1 MNKKLLSLVLV
12 LVLVFGVM
20 ATSFAQGF
28 KGIYLANGTKRELE
42 EKVSYLERDEKAEG
56 LNDKDIVRIIVELE
70 DKPIIEHAT
79 QKGIKVNQLDKGTYS
94 TLSKKLLNKQQM
106 IKSNIESKKIYVEYE
121 NEFTNVINGFSCS
134 TILEN
139 AKKIEK
145 MEGVKK
151 VSIANVYERP
161 RPNMDTSKDMIE
173 AIKTWECGYNGEG
186 MVVAIIDT
194 GIDPNHKDMKLTN
207 AENGR
212 IKEKDLLGKGLPGKF
227 FTAKVPY
234 GYNYMDNNNIILD
247 LGPDA
252 SEHGMHVAGTV
263 GANGEVKGVAP
274 EAQLLAMKVFGND
287 PGMPSTFGDV
297 IIKAIDDSIALGAD
311 VINMSLGS
319 TASFQLPDD
328 PEQMAVE
335 RAVNN
340 GVVCSISA
348 GNSNHI
354 GDGYDDPYW
363 ESPDYG
369 VVGSPG
375 LSIDSIQVAS
385 IENTHIKTDGMTY
398 EGGVAG
404 YTMAGNY
411 NPVEVFKGM
420 KLEYIDCGIGSEEDF
435 EGKDLNGKIA
445 LVIRGG
451 LTFVEKIQNAQAVG
465 AAGVI
470 VYNHTDGGDGM
481 INMAYPD
488 NGKIPAVFIGN
499 TDGNK
504 LLALIGEGKNTVE
517 FKGEKVLIE
526 NANSG
531 KMSDFTSWGPTPNL
545 DFKPEITAPGGQIY
559 STLQNNKYG
568 LMSGTSMAAPHVS
581 GGSALVLQRVD
592 KYFGLTGKERVE
604 MAKNLMMSTAKP
616 VADKGLYNNYF
627 GLNNLVSPRREGA
640 GVMDLYGATTT
651 PAIVVDASTGI
662 SKVNLKE
669 IGDNVQFVITVKN
682 FGDKELTYNIG
693 GVIQTDLAIDGKI
706 SMEAQE
712 ILNAPMTFEVNGT
725 KAETI
730 TVPANGSANVKVK
743 IDLSKAT
750 DWAYEAP
757 LNEIFENGTF
767 VDGFITLTETT
778 DTYPT
783 LNIPYI
789 GFYGDWDKAP
799 IFDKSVYDEDAE
811 NAFYG
816 VTALTWLDES
826 GENGTYRFLGFPFE
840 DEEEGP
846 KIANMAFSPNGDGL
860 ADSVRPIVSFM
871 RNAKDVQVNIL
882 DKNRDVVRR
891 LSNEKYVRKNYF
903 DGGRGAKFNSLNSW
917 KWDGEVYGE
926 IIEGQYTYQIKA
938 KIDYPN
944 AEWQTLEFPVK
955 IDITAPTINE
965 VKYDKEKKI
974 LTIDAKDNMTS
985 IYKYEVISKDK
996 VLIETDKNVI
1006 DLSKLNELPYEV
1018 TVKAYDYALNFAES
1032 EIVRLSEDA
1041 TIPYVFIEEPEAFG
1055 EYTTNDID
1063 VKGYVVD
1070 KSGLVEL
1077 KINGQVVEF
1086 KYDPAEE
1093 KYFFETKLHYE
1104 DGVHKILIE
1113 GKDKAGNEIKFER
1126 KIFVDATKP
1135 GVEILTKP
1143 KRIVD
1148 RHTNTVK
1155 VKVKVWENSGDIR
1168 VIVHGNEIEE
1178 LRNEIQWEYTNEF
1191 KPIEKELEIDV
1202 PLKYGENNIKII
1214 VEDGFG
1220 NKVEEV
1226 IGKVYRK
1233 LF

>member
-996 VLIETDKNVI
+996 VLIETDENVI
-1006 DLSKLNELPYEV
+1006 DLSGLSELPYEV

-1032 EIVRLSEDA
+1032 DAIKLSEDS
-1041 TIPYVFIEEPEAFG
+1041 TIPYVFMEKPEAFG

-1077 KINGQVVEF
+1077 KINGELVEF
-1086 KYDPAEE
+1086 KYDPEEE

-1104 DGVHKILIE
+1104 DGVHKILVE

-1148 RHTNTVK
+1148 RNTKTIK

-1168 VIVHGNEIEE
+1168 VIVHGNEEF
-1178 LRNEIQWEYTNEF
+1178 RNEIEWEYINEF
-1191 KPIEKELEIDV
+1191 NPIEKELEIDV

-1214 VEDGFG
+1214 VEDCFG
-1220 NKVEEV
+1220 NKVEKV